1 MKSLAAQCREL
12 ASAAMREG
20 IFQAALQVVREAG
33 FEGLTMDRVA
43 EIAGVAKGSLYN
55 YFPTKQALLEFIFER
70 VVTPAIDRVRAVVSS
85 SLSPIEKLR
94 SVLQLWFEH
103 FGEYR
108 GVFETIFADKTVR
121 QFCSDARRTKYGE
134 GLALLEA
141 IFREGIERG
150 VFRAID
156 PQVASEVVL
165 GALIL
170 PIERDLDSGQR
181 RSAIEWVE
189 KFLDLI
195 LWGLSSSGP
204 AGSCAT
210 PGN

>member
-20 IFQAALQVVREAG
+20 IFQAALRVVRENG

-55 YFPTKQALLEFIFER
+55 YFPTKQALLQFIFDR
-70 VVTPAIDRVRAVVSS
+70 VVSPAIERARAVVASS
-85 SLSPIEKLR
+85 VSPVEKLR
-94 SVLQLWFEH
+94 GVLREWFDH

-121 QFCSDARRTKYGE
+121 QFCADARRTKYGE

-141 IFREGIERG
+141 VFREGIEQG
-150 VFRAID
+150 VFRGID
-156 PQVASEVVL
+156 PQVASEIVL

-170 PIERDLDSGQR
+170 PVERDLDSGQR
-181 RSAIEWVE
+181 RSALEWVE
-189 KFLDLI
+189 KFLDVI
-195 LWGLSSSGP
+195 LWGVSTSRPSSGSP
-204 AGSCAT
+204 AAAR
-210 PGN
+210 